1 MGINWI
7 SRLIIDTFLRL
18 RVNYGGTPAGLK
30 TEVNR
35 VLTFNMLHQVA
46 FSSAKS
52 KSNHMKDFRFINI
65 YTACEFSVF
74 MVMPCISVP
83 PFYPE
88 WWAMVMIF
96 LAKYNHQNGSQGE
109 PFNQ

>member
-18 RVNYGGTPAGLK
+18 RVNYGGTPARLK

-65 YTACEFSVF
+65 YIYCMWIFSIYGHALYF
-74 MVMPCISVP
+74 CSTILPRMVGDGYDFFGQVQS
-83 PFYPE
+83 PE
-88 WWAMVMIF
+88 WQSGRAI
-96 LAKYNHQNGSQGE
+96 
-109 PFNQ
+109 